1 MVNDPMDHV
10 EASCGVAGFMPKTFA
25 DRRCMQLALRR
36 VPETF
41 AHRRCMQSATKA
53 GLELSRIKLGKIDP

>member
-1 MVNDPMDHV
+1 MVNDLKDHV
-10 EASCGVAGFMPKTFA
+10 EASCGVPGYMPKTFA

-36 VPETF
+36 VTF
-41 AHRRCMQSATKA
+41 DHRRCMQSATKG

>member
-1 MVNDPMDHV
+1 MVNDLKDHV
-10 EASCGVAGFMPKTFA
+10 EASCGVPGYMPKTFA

-41 AHRRCMQSATKA
+41 AHRRCLQSATKA

>member
-1 MVNDPMDHV
+1 MVNDLKDHV
-10 EASCGVAGFMPKTFA
+10 EASCGVPGFMPKTFA